1 MPNNKNKY
9 LEELNAEQISA
20 VENLSGPLLVL
31 AGAGTGKTRVLTTR
45 LSHILRLNQATPS
58 QIFAVTFTNKA
69 ANEMRER
76 VERILGRSVAGW
88 WLGTF
93 HSLAARILRKH
104 AELVNLKN
112 NFTIIDSD
120 DQIRLI
126 KQILVSENIDEKR
139 WPART
144 LLSIIQR
151 WKDSGLNP
159 QDINKSH
166 YSGSDFAN
174 GEASQLYKL
183 YQERLITL
191 NASDF
196 GDLLLHVINILKIHE
211 DIRVQYQEKFKFIL
225 VDEFQD
231 TNAAQY
237 YWLKVLSSKH
247 KNICAVGDDDQSI
260 YSWRGADV
268 NNILNYE
275 KDFKSAK
282 IIRLERNYR
291 STGNILSA
299 ASHLIA
305 NNESRLGKTLWTKDE
320 EGDKISIRNVYDG
333 QEEARSISDEIESY
347 QRNKHNIND
356 VAILVRAS
364 FQTRSFEERFLK
376 IGLPYQVIGGLRF
389 YERVEIRDAVAYL
402 RLINSPDDQL
412 AFERIINKPKRG
424 LGEKTLQKIEF
435 YSRSKAINLET
446 AIRRMNETDEFTAKI
461 RLSMK
466 LFIKNLD
473 RWRNHIKSDKLGNL
487 LQTVLEES
495 EYTDMLLKD
504 KSIEAPGRLE
514 NLKELVNAIN
524 EFDSLSNFLEHI
536 QLVMDGG
543 ANSNVE
549 SVKIMTLHASKGLE
563 FNTVFLPGW
572 EEGIFPNQKSLDEN
586 GKIGLEEER
595 RLAYVGITRAKT
607 NVWIFNASARLMHG
621 QWIDSIP
628 SRFIDEIPEKYV
640 TNISSFADVMPEYQ
654 SGLASKWISS
664 ISKNNSQSTDKI
676 IVQGSSSPNLNI
688 VNDKKLHKGERIFHQ
703 KFGYGTILNIDGEKV
718 EIKFEK
724 SDTKKVLMSF
734 IEKTN

>member
-1 MPNNKNKY
+1 M
-9 LEELNAEQISA
+9 
-20 VENLSGPLLVL
+20 
-31 AGAGTGKTRVLTTR
+31 
-45 LSHILRLNQATPS
+45 
-58 QIFAVTFTNKA
+58 
-69 ANEMRER
+69 
-76 VERILGRSVAGW
+76 
-88 WLGTF
+88 
-93 HSLAARILRKH
+93 
-104 AELVNLKN
+104 
-112 NFTIIDSD
+112 
-120 DQIRLI
+120 
-126 KQILVSENIDEKR
+126 
-139 WPART
+139 
-144 LLSIIQR
+144 
-151 WKDSGLNP
+151 
-159 QDINKSH
+159 
-166 YSGSDFAN
+166 
-174 GEASQLYKL
+174 
-183 YQERLITL
+183 
-191 NASDF
+191 
-196 GDLLLHVINILKIHE
+196 
-211 DIRVQYQEKFKFIL
+211 
-225 VDEFQD
+225 
-231 TNAAQY
+231 
-237 YWLKVLSSKH
+237 
-247 KNICAVGDDDQSI
+247 GDDDQSI
-260 YSWRGADV
+260 YSWRGADL

-275 KDFKSAK
+275 KDFKNAK

-299 ASHLIA
+299 ASHLIS

-320 EGDKISIRNVYDG
+320 EGEKISIRNVYDG

-446 AIRRMNETDEFTAKI
+446 AVRRMNETDEFTAKI
-461 RLSMK
+461 RFSMK

-473 RWRNHIKSDKLGNL
+473 RWRNHIKSDKLGEL
-487 LQTVLEES
+487 LQMVLEES

-514 NLKELVNAIN
+514 NLKELVNAID

-543 ANSNVE
+543 ANSSVE
-549 SVKIMTLHASKGLE
+549 SVKIMTLHSAKGLE

-640 TNISSFADVMPEYQ
+640 TKVSSFADVMPEYQ

-664 ISKNNSQSTDKI
+664 ISKKNSQSIDEI
-676 IVQGSSSPNLNI
+676 IVQGSSSLNSNI
-688 VNDKKLHKGERIFHQ
+688 VNDKKLHEGERIFHQ